1 MESARLAAPC
11 LQICKMVFSRHRHCH
26 QPGASCEALPWKVMR
41 PRVAPRTPRPGW
53 SCVGCVLLSTR
64 QDQGDAICLP
74 AALALVF
81 ATGKR
86 TDPVQA
92 EIVRSGGS
100 VEAFGCKGIRLKPH
114 AKHFMWRE
122 FADACLCHGLFA
134 SPVLPATWLAAPTP
148 GRAVLRSLS
157 AHFTKPPMISA

>member
-41 PRVAPRTPRPGW
+41 PRVAPRTPRPGR
-53 SCVGCVLLSTR
+53 SCVGCVLPSTR

-92 EIVRSGGS
+92 EPRLSDP
-100 VEAFGCKGIRLKPH
+100 VEAWRLLVAKEFGSSHMPSTSCGVSLLMPVS
-114 AKHFMWRE
+114 AMV
-122 FADACLCHGLFA
+122 CLHPPYC
-134 SPVLPATWLAAPTP
+134 LPP
-148 GRAVLRSLS
+148 G
-157 AHFTKPPMISA
+157 